1 MLQPRP
7 DGRSQ
12 ISKQLCSPRPSEADA
27 VNESQQKTS
36 LLRLLSLVRERNKPA
51 SAPYGMRRTNEL
63 LELYVLAKLITKPPG
78 ILELS
83 TTWRSESLRRRRQS
97 RRGKKFASGG
107 CSAEERS
114 RLKFLAFCLFGSAS
128 TASRT
133 GAERALRFGNVH
145 AARIRPG
152 LQTSAFAARLQEF
165 FFPIEKSDQQM

>member
-83 TTWRSESLRRRRQS
+83 TIWRSESLRRRRQS
-97 RRGKKFASGG
+97 
-107 CSAEERS
+107 
-114 RLKFLAFCLFGSAS
+114 LQ
-128 TASRT
+128 TT
-133 GAERALRFGNVH
+133 IAERKKVRFRWLQRGRTKPAQVSCVLLVRLSFDCFTH
-145 AARIRPG
+145 GCRACFEIWERPRGTHPAGAAN
-152 LQTSAFAARLQEF
+152 
-165 FFPIEKSDQQM
+165 